1 MPSVGAAGTQRS
13 PAANEWQQTPG
24 SNDAS
29 EWSESTQQ
37 PVQLQSNNPFLKAR
51 QSDPNPWHNTQDQ
64 GLSGDDT
71 HDFRAT
77 SFLRSDGSDQSSQ
90 SMPPNLSRICDRTNL
105 PTDEGFIPM
114 TARLSLLDQEE
125 SKPPSTG
132 QRSTTSMQFTD
143 MSKAQQSDQDRVS
156 RASQNSTVAQVPMG
170 IYLADSSHDQQNDQ
184 RVPAV
189 TVEPSHDD
197 RYRHSRQYDQ
207 QLHGGMLGSE
217 NRADTPASVS
227 NATTDSSHELIDVD
241 STNEVT
247 DAKSVHEPQALPQ
260 NAPPSNGLSV
270 PQSGSLM
277 DSATGPAAEQEI
289 LKPTRSPSLSDAEL
303 KRQKEQR
310 AETYSIRHV
319 NWTDVT
325 GNLRESPVLVQNENG
340 PCPLLAL
347 VNALA
352 LRAGKDAQP
361 PIVKALQ
368 SREQISLGLLIEA
381 MFDELT
387 TCLGPDQQLPD
398 IEALSQFL
406 TMLHTGMNVNPRL
419 TLVCGQSVHFLRIC
433 AYLKQESD
441 NAVGSFLQTSD
452 LRLYG
457 TFGIPLVHGWVA
469 TPSSQSHDALARVA
483 QYHEDIQLL
492 QFRKAE
498 LEDRVFGGG
507 TLSFEE
513 ERVMSDIQLIQQFV
527 DVDNTTQLSTF
538 GLDRLAEKLAP
549 GSISILFRND
559 HFSTLYKHPQ
569 SHQLFTMV
577 TDAGYSGHAEVVWES
592 LVDVSGSRTGY
603 FSGDFRPVG
612 HSSTEGSSL
621 VGPRT
626 SSGAARSEVPDES
639 LKASMTPQEQS
650 DADYAYALQL
660 QYDEEQRNHREHN
673 RRASA
678 PAPRWQTDGPGGAD
692 GRSSSALNNAS
703 NRGIRGS
710 VADRRTQRTGPF
722 GRSRH
727 ANDNPEDGPPPPYE
741 QAADAPA
748 YSPPQERSHF
758 TDFSQED
765 RYLRNL
771 PGRRAGASVSAI
783 PDRPRDRSS
792 RDCVVM

>member
-1 MPSVGAAGTQRS
+1 MQRS
-13 PAANEWQQTPG
+13 PTANEWQQTPV

-37 PVQLQSNNPFLKAR
+37 PVQLQSNNPFLKAG
-51 QSDPNPWHNTQDQ
+51 QSDPNPWDNSQ
-64 GLSGDDT
+64 GQGSSGDDT
-71 HDFRAT
+71 RDFRAP
-77 SFLRSDGSDQSSQ
+77 SFLRSDGSDHSSQ
-90 SMPPNLSRICDRTNL
+90 N
-105 PTDEGFIPM
+105 EGFIPM
-114 TARLSLLDQEE
+114 TARLSLLDQQE
-125 SKPPSTG
+125 SKPPSTE
-132 QRSTTSMQFTD
+132 QRSTTSLQFTD
-143 MSKAQQSDQDRVS
+143 MSKAQQSDQDPVS

-170 IYLADSSHDQQNDQ
+170 IYLADSARDQQTDQ

-197 RYRHSRQYDQ
+197 QYSHTRQYDQ

-217 NRADTPASVS
+217 NRAGTPASAS
-227 NATTDSSHELIDVD
+227 NATTESSHELIDVD
-241 STNEVT
+241 STNEET
-247 DAKSVHEPQALPQ
+247 DAKAIHEPQALPQ
-260 NAPPSNGLSV
+260 NVPSSSGLSV
-270 PQSGSLM
+270 PQSGSLI
-277 DSATGPAAEQEI
+277 DSATGPAAEQGI
-289 LKPTRSPSLSDAEL
+289 LKPTPSPSLSEAESR
-303 KRQKEQR
+303 RQKEQR

-352 LRAGKDAQP
+352 LRAGKGAQP
-361 PIVKALQ
+361 PIVRALQ

-419 TLVCGQSVHFLRIC
+419 TL
-433 AYLKQESD
+433 ESD
-441 NAVGSFLQTSD
+441 NAVGSFLETDD

-469 TPSSQSHDALARVA
+469 TPSSQTHDALAQVA

-612 HSSTEGSSL
+612 HSSAEGSGL

-626 SSGAARSEVPDES
+626 SSGAARSEIPDEP
-639 LKASMTPQEQS
+639 LEASMNPHEQS

-660 QYDEEQRNHREHN
+660 QFDEEQRNHREHN

-678 PAPRWQTDGPGGAD
+678 PAPRWQTDRPGGAD
-692 GRSSSALNNAS
+692 GRSPSALNNAS
-703 NRGIRGS
+703 NRGTRGS
-710 VADRRTQRTGPF
+710 VADRRAQRTGPF

-727 ANDNPEDGPPPPYE
+727 GNDNPEDGPPPPYE

-748 YSPPQERSHF
+748 YFPPQERSHF

-792 RDCVVM
+792 KDCVVM